1 MLIKTDFD
9 NPLEEDIVFEETDET
24 PSFEDILKN
33 SENLIKS
40 FLYLKK
46 MFSSAPELNT
56 VYSFQTI
63 ETIELA
69 EIDIAEDTNVI
80 MVKNVK
86 DSNSSIFLN
95 GGELV
100 LLPFESFEFPIQEDD
115 VLEFI
120 GRISIVQTK
129 MTIG

>member
-1 MLIKTDFD
+1 MLINTEFD

-100 LLPFESFEFPIQEDD
+100 LLPFESFEFPIHEDD